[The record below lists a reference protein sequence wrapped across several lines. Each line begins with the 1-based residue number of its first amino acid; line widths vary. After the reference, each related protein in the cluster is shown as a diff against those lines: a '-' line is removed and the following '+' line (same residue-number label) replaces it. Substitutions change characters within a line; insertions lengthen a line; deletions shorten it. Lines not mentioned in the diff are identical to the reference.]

1 MKITVYAI
9 ACNEEKFVRRWMDS
23 MKEADNV
30 VVLDTGS
37 TDRTVALLRECG
49 AFVDT
54 TTYAKWE
61 TPDEYSRALLDHMAN
76 PTRFPKP
83 WRFDWAR
90 NDSMR
95 LIPPD
100 TDICVCTDLDEVL
113 CAGWRAK
120 LEAAWAEAIAQ
131 GRMPTTGTYEYVWN
145 FNADGSDGSKFT
157 YKKVHAHGVCKW
169 THPVHE
175 ILDYGGLG
183 RIEVAIPGMRLEHH
197 ADSHKS
203 RGSYLRLLE
212 LSVRECPDDD
222 RNVHYLGREYMFHH
236 RWAEAIATLKRH
248 LTLSRAVWPPERAA
262 SMRYIAKSLHET
274 GKHPEAAEWYYKAM
288 SEAPS
293 QREAAMELAQMA
305 YGLAVSGDKANA
317 PLWWSVCINAAQRAL
332 MVKER
337 DYTYLTKDSC
347 WGYKPWDLLSLA
359 KWNTGDKAGAFEAAS
374 KALALAPDNKRL
386 KDNLQT
392 IARLSGLKPSA
403 ADQTT
408 A

>member
-9 ACNEEKFVRRWMDS
+9 SFNEEKFVRRWVDS
-23 MKEADNV
+23 MKEADDI

-37 TDRTVALLRECG
+37 TDGTVALLRECG

-54 TTYAKWE
+54 TTYANWK

-113 CAGWRAK
+113 CPGWRAK
-120 LEAAWAEAIAQ
+120 LEAAWADAVAK
-131 GRMPTTGTYEYVWN
+131 GRKPTTGTYEYVWN
-145 FNADGSDGSKFT
+145 FNADGTDGSKFT
-157 YKKVHAHGVCKW
+157 YKKVHAHGLCRW

-175 ILDYGGLG
+175 VLDYGGAE
-183 RIEVAIPGMRLEHH
+183 RVEVAIPGMRLEHH
-197 ADSHKS
+197 SDPGKS
-203 RGSYLRLLE
+203 RESYLRLLE

-222 RNVHYLGREYMFHH
+222 RNAHYLGREYVFNG
-236 RWAEAIATLKRH
+236 RYGEALAALKRH
-248 LTLSRAVWPPERAA
+248 LSMPRAVWRPERAA
-262 SMRYIAKSLHET
+262 SMRLIAKCLCET
-274 GKHPEAAEWYYKAM
+274 GKPTEAVDWYYKAM
-288 SEAPS
+288 AEAPE

-305 YGLAVSGDKANA
+305 HDRASGGDKADA
-317 PLWWSVCINAAQRAL
+317 ALWWSVCLNAAQRAL
-332 MVKER
+332 SVR
-337 DYTYLTKDSC
+337 QRCYTYLTKDWC

-359 KWNTGDKAGAFEAAS
+359 KWNTGDRSGSLEAARN
-374 KALALAPDNKRL
+374 ALKVAPND
-386 KDNLQT
+386 
-392 IARLSGLKPSA
+392 ARLQKNVAVIEEILGIAPTEKRQL
-403 ADQTT
+403 
-408 A
+408 